1 MTWTE
6 AQKNAIEARDCN
18 LLVAAAAG
26 SGKTAVLVER
36 IIQLVLNDSV
46 DIDRML
52 IVTFTQAAAGEMR
65 ERINTTLQS
74 QLENG
79 PENEQHLRRQL
90 KLLNQASISTIHA
103 FCTDVIRRYFHLV
116 GIDPSFRISDSME
129 SDLIKMETLEDLFES
144 EYEKGNPIF
153 LNLVESFGT
162 SRSDQSLQELVL
174 RAYEFAQ
181 CKPYPE
187 QWLEDRA
194 SDFNLGE
201 EDFPN
206 CVWVKS
212 IIEQISVQLQA
223 AEDLFREALQ
233 VCYRP
238 NGPVVYADALHNDIR
253 IVEELHQTLNQGN
266 IFDLAA
272 NLDDIKYTRL
282 PKVSKDVDS
291 NLKEQ
296 AQNLRNEGKKLIG
309 GVGSEFLF
317 KEPSRLLQD
326 LNELYPLMEEFCR
339 LVIDFN
345 NEYQK
350 RKAEKGILDFNDLEH
365 YALTILSNPDAA
377 DDYRQKY
384 QYIFVDEYQDSNEV
398 QETLI
403 NCIKR
408 DSNIF
413 LVGDIKQSIYR
424 FRLAD
429 PTLFINK
436 MKEFQNSDGKLKQ
449 RIDLS
454 INFRSRKEILNGANY
469 IFTHIMSP
477 YLGEITYDTKAALYP
492 GLKNADTE
500 DWPIEVCLIDKNRE
514 NEEDDELAQAGD
526 VEIEARLAAGKIK
539 ELLGQ
544 PIYDHKRKDYRP
556 LEYRDMVVLM
566 RSTRNS
572 ITTFWDVFVAEGI
585 PVYADLTGGYF
596 ESGEIALVLN
606 LLRLIDNRR
615 QDIPLLS
622 VMRSPMTG
630 FTIDELIEIRVQS
643 QAKSYYEAME
653 AYLIQNNNELKDK
666 IQQFIENL
674 TRWKKEA
681 RYLPMDEFIWKLL
694 QETGYFYYVGAMP
707 GGRQRQANLK
717 ALLDRAR
724 QFQETSIK
732 GLFNFIKY
740 VDKIQARSG
749 DMGVA
754 RILGENENLV
764 RIMSIHRSKGLEFPV
779 VILAGLGK
787 QFNFSDSR
795 ERILFHKDLGI
806 GPRYVNPD
814 LRGYNETIA
823 RISIKN
829 KIRLENL
836 SEELRILYVGCT
848 RPQHK
853 LIMIGSVRD
862 VQNSTQKW
870 SHMPTPFNLAR
881 GKNPLDWIGPVL
893 MRHPDGAPLRELSEV
908 SWTEE
913 DLQNNPSRWQVK
925 ILKRSDIGISDA
937 KMANLLNA
945 FHNQVKEHK
954 NSSDSELIA
963 QRLDWQYPFEQAERI
978 PSKVSVSQIQKGL
991 VDPALMG
998 IEMSAQ
1004 LIRPRFVE
1012 GVQDL
1017 TSAQKGS
1024 IMHFV
1029 LQHLDFNKVKDQKAI
1044 CQQVE
1049 MMVKQEML
1057 LEDEAKTV
1065 NTTKIYRFFS
1075 SPLGQ
1080 RILNAREV
1088 KREVPFNQL
1097 RLAAEIMDD
1106 TIIPDEKLLVQG
1118 VIDLFFYEGDEIV
1131 LVDYKTD
1138 YITEDNRE
1146 ELISFYQPQLTL
1158 YKEAL
1163 ETIQGKKVKE
1173 SYLYFFGIDD
1183 AVLVKLDTEEH

>member
-6 AQKNAIEARDCN
+6 AQKNAIEARNCN

-36 IIQLVLNDSV
+36 IIQLVLNDGV

-65 ERINTTLQS
+65 ERISNTLQS
-74 QLENG
+74 QLESR

-116 GIDPSFRISDSME
+116 GIDPGFRISDSME
-129 SDLIKMETLEDLFES
+129 SDLIKMETLEDIFES
-144 EYEKGNPIF
+144 EYEKGTPIF
-153 LNLVESFGT
+153 LHLVESFGT
-162 SRSDQSLQELVL
+162 SRSDQSLQDLVL

-181 CKPYPE
+181 CKPYPK

-194 SDFNLGE
+194 GDFNLGE
-201 EDFPN
+201 QEFPD
-206 CVWVKS
+206 CVWVRN
-212 IIEQISVQLQA
+212 IIEQITVQLQA
-223 AEDLFREALQ
+223 ARDLFQEALQ
-233 VCYRP
+233 LSCRP
-238 NGPVVYADALHNDIR
+238 GGPAIYADVLQDDIR
-253 IVEELHQTLNQGN
+253 MVEELLQTLNQGD
-266 IFDLAA
+266 IFDLATSLG
-272 NLDDIKYTRL
+272 NINHSRL
-282 PKVSKDVDS
+282 PRVGKDVDDT
-291 NLKEQ
+291 LKEQ

-309 GVGSEFLF
+309 GVGSEFIF
-317 KEPSRLLQD
+317 KEPSKLLQD
-326 LNELYPLMEEFCR
+326 LNELFPLMEEFCR
-339 LVIDFN
+339 LVIEFD

-350 RKAEKGILDFNDLEH
+350 RKDDKGILDFNDLEH

-377 DDYRQKY
+377 YEYQQKY
-384 QYIFVDEYQDSNEV
+384 EYIFVDEYQDSNEV

-408 DSNIF
+408 DNNVF

-436 MKEFQNSDGKLKQ
+436 MEEFKDSEGKLKQ

-454 INFRSRKEILNGANY
+454 VNFRSREEILNGANY

-477 YLGEITYDTKAALYP
+477 HLGEITYDNRAALYA
-492 GLKNADTE
+492 GLPKNDSAN
-500 DWPIEVCLIDKNRE
+500 WPVDLYLIDKNRE
-514 NEEDDELAQAGD
+514 NNEDDELAEAGD
-526 VEIEARLAAGKIK
+526 IEIEARLAARKIK

-544 PIYDHKRKDYRP
+544 PIYDHKAKGYRP

-572 ITTFWDVFVAEGI
+572 ITAFWDVFAAEGI
-585 PVYADLTGGYF
+585 PVYADLGSGYF
-596 ESGEIALVLN
+596 ESSEITLVLN

-622 VMRSPMTG
+622 IMRSPIAG
-630 FTIDELIEIRVQS
+630 FTLDELIEIRLHS
-643 QAKSYYEAME
+643 QTKTYYEAME
-653 AYLIQNNNELKDK
+653 TYLDEHDNELKDK
-666 IQQFIENL
+666 LQRFMQDL

-681 RYLPMDEFIWKLL
+681 RYLPIDEFIWKLL
-694 QETGYFYYVGAMP
+694 QETGYFYYAGAMP

-724 QFQETSIK
+724 QFQDTSIK

-740 VDKIQARSG
+740 VDKIQASSG

-787 QFNFSDSR
+787 QFNISDSSS
-795 ERILFHKDLGI
+795 RILFHKDLGI

-814 LRGYNETIA
+814 LRGYNDTIA
-823 RISIKN
+823 RISIKH

-836 SEELRILYVGCT
+836 SEEMRILYVGCT

-853 LIMIGSVRD
+853 LIMIGSVRN
-862 VQNSTQKW
+862 VESNARKW
-870 SHMPTPFNLAR
+870 SNIPTPFNLAR
-881 GKNPLDWIGPVL
+881 GKNPLDWICPVI
-893 MRHPDGAPLRELSEV
+893 MRHPDGTILRELAGV
-908 SWTEE
+908 PWTDEE
-913 DLQNNPSRWQVK
+913 LQNDDSQWQVE
-925 ILKRSDIGISDA
+925 ILKRSDIGGTDA
-937 KMANLLNA
+937 ETAEMLGA
-945 FHNQVKEHK
+945 FYKQVEQHEA
-954 NSSDSELIA
+954 SSECELVS
-963 QRLDWQYPFEQAERI
+963 QRLGWQYPFEQAEMI
-978 PSKVSVSQIQKGL
+978 PSKVSVSQLQKGQ

-998 IEMSAQ
+998 ID
-1004 LIRPRFVE
+1004 LPGPLTRPRFAE
-1012 GVQDL
+1012 GVKEF
-1017 TSAQKGS
+1017 TPAHKGS

-1029 LQHLDFNKVKDQKAI
+1029 MQHLDFTRVQDAKAI
-1044 CQQVE
+1044 RKQVE
-1049 MMVKQEML
+1049 EMAGQEML
-1057 LEDEAKTV
+1057 LKDEAKTV
-1065 NTTKIYRFFS
+1065 NTIKIYRFFR

-1080 RILNAREV
+1080 RILNARQVE
-1088 KREVPFNQL
+1088 REVPFNQL
-1097 RLAAEIMDD
+1097 CYVSEVMDNIAA
-1106 TIIPDEKLLVQG
+1106 PDEKLLVQG
-1118 VIDLFFYEGDEIV
+1118 VIDLFFYEEDDIV
-1131 LVDYKTD
+1131 LVDFKTD
-1138 YITEDNRE
+1138 YITDDNRE
-1146 ELISFYQPQLTL
+1146 ELISYYQPQLKL

-1173 SYLYFFGIDD
+1173 SYLYFFGIDE
-1183 AVLVKLDTEEH
+1183 AVLVE

>member
-1 MTWTE
+1 MSWTE
-6 AQKNAIEARDCN
+6 AQENAIKARDCN

-36 IIQLVLNDSV
+36 IIQLVLKDGV

-65 ERINTTLQS
+65 ERISNALQS
-74 QLENG
+74 ELEG
-79 PENEQHLRRQL
+79 RPENEQNLRRQL

-103 FCTDVIRRYFHLV
+103 FCTDVIRCYFHLV
-116 GIDPSFRISDSME
+116 GIDPGFRISDSME
-129 SDLIKMETLEDLFES
+129 SDLIKMETLEDLFEA
-144 EYEKGNPIF
+144 EYEKATPIF
-153 LNLVESFGT
+153 LNLVESFGS

-181 CKPYPE
+181 CKPYPQ
-187 QWLEDRA
+187 QWLEARA
-194 SDFNLGE
+194 CDFNLGE
-201 EDFPN
+201 EEFPD
-206 CVWVKS
+206 CVWVRS
-212 IIEQISVQLQA
+212 IMEQIAVQVQA
-223 AEDLFREALQ
+223 AGDLFRKALQ
-233 VCYRP
+233 LCYQP
-238 NGPVVYADALHNDIR
+238 SGPAVYADALLDDIGM
-253 IVEELHQTLNQGN
+253 VEELLQILGQGN

-272 NLDDIKYTRL
+272 SLGDINHTRL
-282 PKVSKDVDS
+282 SRVGQDVDS

-296 AQNLRNEGKKLIG
+296 AQKLRDEGKKLIG
-309 GVGSEFLF
+309 GAGSEFLF
-317 KEPSRLLQD
+317 KEPAKLLHD

-345 NEYQK
+345 KEYAK
-350 RKAEKGILDFNDLEH
+350 RKADKSLLDFNDLEH
-365 YALTILSNPDAA
+365 YALTILSNPEAA
-377 DDYRQKY
+377 GEYRQKY

-408 DSNIF
+408 DNNVF

-429 PTLFINK
+429 PTLFIQK
-436 MKEFQNSDGKLKQ
+436 MEQFQESGGKLNQ

-454 INFRSRKEILNGANY
+454 INFRSREEILNGANY

-477 YLGEITYDTKAALYP
+477 YLGEITYDTRAALYP
-492 GLKNADTE
+492 GLENSDSGNE
-500 DWPIEVCLIDKNRE
+500 PVEVYLIDKNRE
-514 NEEDDELAQAGD
+514 DDEEDELAQAGD
-526 VEIEARLAAGKIK
+526 AEIEARLAARKIK

-544 PIYDHKRKDYRP
+544 PIYDHKIKNHRP

-572 ITTFWDVFVAEGI
+572 ITAFWDILAAEGI
-585 PVYADLTGGYF
+585 PVYADLGSGYF
-596 ESGEIALVLN
+596 ESSEITLILN

-622 VMRSPMTG
+622 IMRSPIGG
-630 FTIDELIEIRVQS
+630 FTLDELIEIRVQS
-643 QAKSYYEAME
+643 QARSYYEAME
-653 AYLIQNNNELKDK
+653 AYRAVHDNELKDK
-666 IQQFIENL
+666 LQRFMEDL
-674 TRWKKEA
+674 TRWKEEA
-681 RYLPMDEFIWKLL
+681 RYLPIDEFIWKLL
-694 QETGYFYYVGAMP
+694 HETGYFYYAGAMP

-717 ALLDRAR
+717 ALLERAR
-724 QFQETSIK
+724 QFQDTSIK

-787 QFNFSDSR
+787 QFNLSDSS
-795 ERILFHKDLGI
+795 ERILFHKDMGI

-814 LRGYNETIA
+814 LRGFNETIA
-823 RISIKN
+823 RISIKH

-836 SEELRILYVGCT
+836 SEEMRILYVGCT

-853 LIMIGSVRD
+853 LIMIGSVKD
-862 VQNSTQKW
+862 VEKNVQKW
-870 SHMPTPFNLAR
+870 SSVPTPFNLAR
-881 GKNPLDWIGPVL
+881 GKNPLDWVAPVL
-893 MRHPDGAPLRELSEV
+893 MRHPDGGILRELAGV
-908 SWTEE
+908 SWTEA
-913 DLQNNPSRWQVK
+913 DLQNDPSRWQVE
-925 ILKRSDIGISDA
+925 ILKRSDIGGTDA
-937 KMANLLNA
+937 KAAEMLGA
-945 FHNQVKEHK
+945 FYEEVEQHEPG
-954 NSSDSELIA
+954 SDCELVS
-963 QRLDWQYPFEQAERI
+963 QRLGWNYPFEQAERI
-978 PSKVSVSQIQKGL
+978 PSKVSVSQLQEGQ

-998 IEMSAQ
+998 IEIHGS
-1004 LIRPRFVE
+1004 LTRPRFVE
-1012 GVQDL
+1012 GIKEL
-1017 TSAQKGS
+1017 TPAHKGI

-1029 LQHLDFNKVKDQKAI
+1029 MQHLDFTRVQDQKAI
-1044 CQQVE
+1044 RQQVE
-1049 MMVKQEML
+1049 TMVRQEML

-1065 NTTKIYRFFS
+1065 NTTKIFRFFR

-1088 KREVPFNQL
+1088 EREVPFNQL
-1097 RLAAEIMDD
+1097 RYASEVMDNVAV
-1106 TIIPDEKLLVQG
+1106 PDEKMLVQG
-1118 VIDLFFYEGDEIV
+1118 VIDLFFYEGDQIV
-1131 LVDYKTD
+1131 LVDFKTD
-1138 YITEDNRE
+1138 YVTEENRE
-1146 ELISFYQPQLTL
+1146 ELISYYQPQLKL

-1173 SYLYFFGIDD
+1173 SYLYFFGIDE
-1183 AVLVKLDTEEH
+1183 AVLLKI